1 MKRIGI
7 ILVTLSVI
15 ALSACGGPSAPAEA
29 PSAPTAVT
37 ATAGPGYVDLAWQH
51 DGRGLSGFAIYRTP
65 VASSAASSARA
76 STAPIAELD
85 AAARTYRD
93 PSLPLGRGYEYRVT
107 ALGAGGTSPSA
118 EAGGGPVWAACAAG
132 GDAVAIADPSLD
144 AAVRAEL
151 ERTDGPLSCDDL
163 AALTIL
169 VAEGVGIESLA
180 GLQYATTLV
189 TLRLNENAIS
199 DLWPLAGLTTIEH
212 LQFHDNRVSDPAP
225 LADLLALRVVMLGDN
240 PIDSIEVLRD
250 KDDLRYLGAARTTI
264 TDLSPLADKE
274 QLIYLWVNGA
284 SNVTDF
290 SPLAGLSALE
300 TLLIGGTAFGDGDMP
315 MLAGMPAL
323 TRLQLWATAVSDL
336 SALGGTQ
343 LTVELDVGGS
353 QVRDLTPIH
362 HMTELQHLRL
372 GWLELQAADL
382 AFLEGFEALTLL
394 DLHGNDLTSLASLVA
409 LPGLGAGDRLD
420 VSNNRLDLADAA
432 VQADIATLVD
442 RGVDVAYEP
451 QRMD

>member
-1 MKRIGI
+1 MKRFGI

-29 PSAPTAVT
+29 PNAPTAVT
-37 ATAGPGYVDLAWQH
+37 ATAGPGYVDLGWQH
-51 DGRGLSGFAIYRTP
+51 DGRGLTGFAVYRSP
-65 VASSAASSARA
+65 VATGPASAARA
-76 STAPIAELD
+76 STTPIAELD

-93 PSLPLGRGYEYRVT
+93 ASVPLGPGYEYRVT
-107 ALGAGGTSPSA
+107 ALGAGGASPSA

-132 GDAVAIADPSLD
+132 GDAVAIADPSLE

-163 AALTIL
+163 AVLTIL
-169 VAEGVGIESLA
+169 VAEGVGIASLA
-180 GLQYATTLV
+180 GLQYATNLV
-189 TLRLNENAIS
+189 TLRVNENAIG

-212 LQFHDNRVSDPAP
+212 LQFHDNRVSDPTP

-250 KDDLRYLGAARTTI
+250 KHALRFVGAARTTI
-264 TDLSPLADKE
+264 TDLSPLADKD

-323 TRLQLWATAVSDL
+323 TRLQLWATSVSDL
-336 SALGGTQ
+336 TALAGTQ
-343 LTVELDVGGS
+343 LTNELDIGGS

-362 HMTELQHLRL
+362 HMTGLQQLRL
-372 GWLELQAADL
+372 GWLGLQAGDL
-382 AFLEGFEALTLL
+382 GFLDGFGALTLL
-394 DLHGNDLTSLASLVA
+394 DLQGNDLTSLASVVA

-420 VSNNRLDLADAA
+420 VSSNRLDLADAA
-432 VQADIATLVD
+432 VQADIAALVD
-442 RGVDVAYEP
+442 RGVDVLYEP
-451 QRMD
+451 QRVN